1 MNISKKKLI
10 LIIIGSYLGLNLI
23 FSSLWLFVGQK
34 LDITGEPNYDKILT
48 EQEIKKVLDNTV
60 VDFGSTVAQHEHTD
74 NGEFNKYSA
83 SFSAG
88 SLDIKLNFD
97 DMTKWDTETMK
108 TLTNDP
114 DVIWEDYVMK
124 AYYKMVKMFAES
136 VHYNFVYYEDT
147 SYLTKIMGYDV
158 EVSSFE
164 PYKENLLYTER
175 AKTVIGN
182 YMLYV
187 VVSHEDETQVADTS
201 ESRLEIFMNN
211 FLKAL

>member
-1 MNISKKKLI
+1 MNINKKKLI

-23 FSSLWLFVGQK
+23 FSSLWFFVGPYIVGS
-34 LDITGEPNYDKILT
+34 DEPNYNTVLT